1 MECSKAETFKYTVEE
16 SICSSSS
23 IVEEND
29 EVFVEPK
36 GIFISTQTDV
46 TMTEITT
53 LATTGK
59 PEQTSRS

>member
-1 MECSKAETFKYTVEE
+1 MEAFKYTVEE

-29 EVFVEPK
+29 DEVFVEPK
-36 GIFISTQTDV
+36 RVFICTQTDV

-59 PEQTSRS
+59 PEQTSRSQ